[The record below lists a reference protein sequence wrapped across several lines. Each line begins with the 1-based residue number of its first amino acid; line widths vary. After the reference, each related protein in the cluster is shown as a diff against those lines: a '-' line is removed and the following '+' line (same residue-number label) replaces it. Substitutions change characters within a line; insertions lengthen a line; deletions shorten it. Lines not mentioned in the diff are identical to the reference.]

1 MAALTDGGM
10 YREYSHG
17 LTFKDILG
25 DDKSIMVED
34 EIADIIFSSFDKDKE
49 NSEQYRKQEIMQL
62 IPALVDM
69 LKERPLN
76 INKDQILK
84 LLITKYIDSDP
95 MSEVSDV
102 QVDQW
107 SKYINRIIKTIKI
120 NIGAQTR
127 MEKAIRSANGTHMQN
142 FILETM
148 LDMYRSP
155 ITLMASTNP
164 TTMDPVKNAVASL
177 PDSAKA
183 LRSHFDPTTGVFV
196 NQTTSVGKKD
206 IGISAVAQKAFYVLG
221 YYDHLKKERKQSI
234 FNLDSLTLPSEWGGS
249 QIVSLGFPNTKI
261 DRNSLQLLYNKL
273 MFINRGKVSGE
284 VTYKGITFH
293 YKFDESSQIPS
304 IQYEVAQ
311 WKDLEV
317 ETLMSELRI
326 TEIDSLLSLFLKN
339 NDNKLTGEVKINGR
353 TFDYD
358 FSNAKSLKIREKSV
372 TLHRMDVGMS
382 LGKYSVTTINSAIIS
397 SSTDNAKEMIMDL
410 LNATPEILPAYEYL
424 LSIGVDLNVA
434 AKILTDDLCKAIITT
449 VRGNLFNQDK
459 GYYKAVDVFTK
470 TGRSAVEAIYKN
482 YGYDSIDD
490 AKWKILEKLFKG
502 AQELTIIGQTLGINQ
517 GIKVE
522 FGEPLL
528 YKLKLERQVNEVIGE
543 NTFELDKFLAG
554 YQNGGEYVMTEYA
567 QTYINKYEEHMQKYN
582 LLDII
587 FSVEHY
593 HAMCRIPLQFKTTM
607 QLLSKDIDNVYTIA
621 EKAKKIRWNEDNLR
635 DLLRA
640 VNDKKIAD
648 FLSSY
653 DFSYTPQVV
662 YRLKGGTISNVDS
675 QGNYKRI
682 STTSREG
689 LLSLKRHIENI
700 IIPWL
705 KERYQNNAF
714 LDNLV
719 PSKSFNSLFGTKVS
733 FYGSRIS
740 LTDQNNIDLVYAISE
755 AFNKINQDSKM
766 NLNTD
771 EYAILEG
778 HSILEWM
785 FMYDLIV
792 NKHTTSRNSITL
804 LFENGV
810 DMNDPSNI
818 ITQYVQYINDYDSY
832 FQTFKSSLAPF
843 KTLTTPKEKKSRY
856 NSQEAAFEAEMEM
869 MAMMENEHLHKKKKE
884 TSYPWAPNPN
894 VLPLFIDISTQ
905 YDRLLDR
912 DELYELFNNGN
923 LVVKIC

>member
-10 YREYSHG
+10 YREYSNT
-17 LTFKDILG
+17 LTFKNVTGNDRSIL
-25 DDKSIMVED
+25 IED
-34 EIADIIFSSFDKDKE
+34 EIADIIYTSFSTD
-49 NSEQYRKQEIMQL
+49 NSEQYRKTEITRL
-62 IPALVDM
+62 IPAIVYDLQ
-69 LKERPLN
+69 EQPINLN
-76 INKDQILK
+76 SIEILK
-84 LLITKYIDSDP
+84 LLITKYNDTYKV
-95 MSEVSDV
+95 EVSDEM
-102 QVDQW
+102 QERW
-107 SKYINRIIKTIKI
+107 FGYIKKILNDIKF
-120 NIGAQTR
+120 NISANTR
-127 MEKAIRSANGTHMQN
+127 MEKAIRSADGTHMQN

-273 MFINRGKVSGE
+273 KFINRGEVSGK

-311 WKDLEV
+311 WKDIEV
-317 ETLMSELRI
+317 ETLMSALGI
-326 TEIDSLLSLFLKN
+326 TEKDSLVLLFLKN
-339 NDNKLTGEVKINGR
+339 NDNKFGEVKINGR

-358 FSNAKSLKIREKSV
+358 FSNANSLKIREKSV
-372 TLHRMDVGMS
+372 TLQRMDVGMS

-482 YGYDSIDD
+482 YGYNSIDD

-567 QTYINKYEEHMQKYN
+567 QAYIDKYEEHMQKYN

-653 DFSYTPQVV
+653 DFSYTPKVI
-662 YRLKGGTISNVDS
+662 YRLKGGTMSNVDS

-689 LLSLKRHIENI
+689 LLSLKRHIENVI
-700 IIPWL
+700 NPWM
-705 KERYQNNAF
+705 KETYKNNAF
-714 LDNLV
+714 VDNLV

-785 FMYDLIV
+785 FMYDLLV
-792 NKHTTSRNSITL
+792 NKHSTSRNSITL
-804 LFENGV
+804 LFESGV

-856 NSQEAAFEAEMEM
+856 SQEAAYEAELEM
-869 MAMMENEHLHKKKKE
+869 MEAMENEHLRKKKKE

-912 DELYELFNNGN
+912 DELYELFNNSN

>member
-10 YREYSHG
+10 YREYSNT
-17 LTFKDILG
+17 LTFKNVTGNDRSIL
-25 DDKSIMVED
+25 IED
-34 EIADIIFSSFDKDKE
+34 EIADIIYTSFSTD
-49 NSEQYRKQEIMQL
+49 NSEQYRKTEITRL
-62 IPALVDM
+62 IPAIVYDLQ
-69 LKERPLN
+69 EQPINLN
-76 INKDQILK
+76 SIEILK
-84 LLITKYIDSDP
+84 LLITKYNDTYKV
-95 MSEVSDV
+95 EVSDEM
-102 QVDQW
+102 QERW
-107 SKYINRIIKTIKI
+107 FGYIKKILNDIKF
-120 NIGAQTR
+120 NISANTR
-127 MEKAIRSANGTHMQN
+127 MEKAIRSADGTHMQN

-273 MFINRGKVSGE
+273 KFINRGEVSGK

-311 WKDLEV
+311 WKDIEV
-317 ETLMSELRI
+317 ETLMSALGI
-326 TEIDSLLSLFLKN
+326 TEKDSLVLLFLKN
-339 NDNKLTGEVKINGR
+339 NDNKFGEVKINGR

-358 FSNAKSLKIREKSV
+358 FSNANSLKIREKSV
-372 TLHRMDVGMS
+372 TLQRMDVGMS

-482 YGYDSIDD
+482 YGYNSIDD

-567 QTYINKYEEHMQKYN
+567 QAYIDKYEEHMQKYN

-653 DFSYTPQVV
+653 DFSYTPKVI
-662 YRLKGGTISNVDS
+662 YRLKGGTMSNVDS

-689 LLSLKRHIENI
+689 LLSLKRHIENV
-700 IIPWL
+700 IIPWM
-705 KERYQNNAF
+705 KETYKNNAF
-714 LDNLV
+714 VDNLV

-785 FMYDLIV
+785 FMYDLLV
-792 NKHTTSRNSITL
+792 NKHSTSRNSITL
-804 LFENGV
+804 LFESGV

-856 NSQEAAFEAEMEM
+856 SQEAAYEAELEM
-869 MAMMENEHLHKKKKE
+869 MEAMENEHLRKKKKE

-912 DELYELFNNGN
+912 DELYELFNNSN